1 VRVEVLMRFFL
12 QVTGVVAIGII
23 VLIALA
29 FVLKIV
35 VIAALVAAV
44 VVGVLAVRNL
54 MRRSRARTITY
65 RR

>member
-1 VRVEVLMRFFL
+1 MRFFL

>member
-1 VRVEVLMRFFL
+1 MRFFL

-23 VLIALA
+23 ILIALA

-35 VIAALVAAV
+35 LIAALLAAV
-44 VVGVLAVRNL
+44 VVAVMAVRNL
-54 MRRSRARTITY
+54 LRRSKARAITY